1 MITNRMSKIAIN
13 GLNQLLPINGAQL
26 TRQKV
31 SSENERD
38 ANRAIQVGE
47 ELTSSLKREYSLKV
61 KRAQTR
67 YESRTI
73 RTHNSHQLFRVRN
86 ANFSI
91 FFLFIIYMYLTLI
104 ISFIYYSIF
113 YMNAFFILYFNI

>member
-13 GLNQLLPINGAQL
+13 GLDQLLPINGAQL
-26 TRQKV
+26 TRRKV

-61 KRAQTR
+61 KRVQTR

-73 RTHNSHQLFRVRN
+73 RTHNSHQLFCVRN

-113 YMNAFFILYFNI
+113 YMNVFFILYFNI

>member
-1 MITNRMSKIAIN
+1 MSKIAIN
-13 GLNQLLPINGAQL
+13 GLDQLLPINGAQL
-26 TRQKV
+26 TRRKV

-67 YESRTI
+67 IANNSYTQFSSTI
-73 RTHNSHQLFRVRN
+73 SCSKR
-86 ANFSI
+86 
-91 FFLFIIYMYLTLI
+91 
-104 ISFIYYSIF
+104 
-113 YMNAFFILYFNI
+113 